1 VVGRFVQVP
10 PSDTLVWW
18 CPPVAKR
25 TSSAIPSIELTA
37 LFSDLVR
44 LETELWGLVDQ
55 RLRRE
60 HDLPLSWF
68 EPMQVM
74 DRVSDCRVA
83 DIAEA
88 LSITVGGASKLVDR
102 IEHAGWCGRA
112 PNPNDARSSVLT
124 LTHAGRRLLGAAVT
138 SFGNELAAR
147 LGASVSPERL
157 AAFASTLQDL
167 RQHLAN
173 QQERPG

>member
-1 VVGRFVQVP
+1 METKKGAWRDV
-10 PSDTLVWW
+10 S
-18 CPPVAKR
+18 PVDLAG
-25 TSSAIPSIELTA
+25 

-44 LETELWGLVDQ
+44 LETDLWGLVDL

-60 HDLPLSWF
+60 HEVPLSWF

-74 DRVSDCRVA
+74 DRVPDCRVA

-102 IEHAGWCGRA
+102 IEHAGWCRRA

-124 LTHAGRRLLGAAVT
+124 LSRAGRRVLDAAQDSFDDELATRLGAA
-138 SFGNELAAR
+138 L
-147 LGASVSPERL
+147 SPERL
-157 AAFASTLQDL
+157 TSFASTVRDL
-167 RQHLAN
+167 RQHITD
-173 QQERPG
+173 QPERAR

>member
-1 VVGRFVQVP
+1 MEFKKLGSR
-10 PSDTLVWW
+10 SS
-18 CPPVAKR
+18 PV
-25 TSSAIPSIELTA
+25 ELA
-37 LFSDLVR
+37 GLFSDLVR
-44 LETELWGLVDQ
+44 LETDLWDLVDQ

-60 HDLPLSWF
+60 HELPLSWF

-74 DRVSDCRVA
+74 DRVGDCRVA

-124 LTHAGRRLLGAAVT
+124 LSRAGQRLFGAAQGA
-138 SFGNELAAR
+138 FDDELATR
-147 LGASVSPERL
+147 LAGAVSPDRL
-157 AAFASTLQDL
+157 ALFATTVRDL
-167 RQHLAN
+167 RQHITS
-173 QQERPG
+173 QRGSVR

>member
-1 VVGRFVQVP
+1 MEAKKLGLGTSPVELAVV
-10 PSDTLVWW
+10 
-18 CPPVAKR
+18 
-25 TSSAIPSIELTA
+25 
-37 LFSDLVR
+37 FSDLVR
-44 LETELWGLVDQ
+44 LETELWDLVDQ

-60 HDLPLSWF
+60 HELPLSWF

-74 DRVSDCRVA
+74 DRVPDCRVA

-124 LTHAGRRLLGAAVT
+124 LSRAGRRVLDAAQGA
-138 SFGNELAAR
+138 FDDELAAR
-147 LGASVSPERL
+147 LGAAVSPDRL
-157 AAFASTLQDL
+157 ASFATTVRDL
-167 RQHLAN
+167 RQHITDQPENA
-173 QQERPG
+173 R